1 MRYKVIDSRGKVSR
15 YFDKGGDASSAM
27 NKAGGVVSGVME
39 MGSAIADT
47 AKQTSK
53 INEELASERSAE
65 QAKTAARGFSS
76 SSVDQLIN
84 DSENAQNIN
93 TNISSK
99 DYLKKGYKKQTAI
112 GSLKAGA
119 AGAKAGATFGPW
131 GAAIGAAVGVLGGLA
146 GGLIGRK
153 RARDK
158 AKAMAAAQS
167 EVNKTANAMQDSKMD
182 AAAENLAKK
191 QEENAFLNSYAHGGK
206 LKHYQQRY
214 ANLFPDD
221 TFIF

>member
-15 YFDKGGDASSAM
+15 YFFDGG
-27 NKAGGVVSGVME
+27 KAGSVVSGAME
-39 MGSAIADT
+39 AGAAIADT

-65 QAKTAARGFSS
+65 QAKTAAQGFSS

-84 DSENAQNIN
+84 DSENAQNLN

-99 DYLKKGYKKQTAI
+99 DYLLKGYKKQTAI

-131 GAAIGAAVGVLGGLA
+131 GAAVGAVVGALGGLA
-146 GGLIGRK
+146 GGLFGRK
-153 RARDK
+153 EAKRKAR
-158 AKAMAAAQS
+158 AMAAKQS
-167 EVNKTANAMQDSKMD
+167 EANKAANAMQDSKMD

-191 QEENAFLNSYAHGGK
+191 QEENAFLNSYAHGGR
-206 LKHYQQRY
+206 LKHYQERY